1 MRPPSPELNTRIVG
15 AIATAA
21 TWYEKNARRAT
32 LEHRPADVP
41 GSLAR
46 SPVAGRR
53 SNALVQ
59 SCVGGLPQSAS
70 AAGCVAPLTA
80 QKVLTR
86 LAGRY
91 IEEDG
96 GRRGLSFDASCAR
109 CWSCSAFSRLRWQRL
124 RRRKSGSAC
133 CRSPNRS
140 APSSPTSRVTSRPKA
155 RGRGHEIRSG
165 ALAVPVLQSGP
176 HRHRV
181 QQHGLD
187 VAGDRAR
194 PRCGRARAWRG
205 RAHHAARHDDGP
217 HRAQGCGEVAQG
229 ARGQARRGQRHQQ
242 LGVAARGRRV
252 WRSTAWTAAR
262 CASPRCRSRR

>member
-1 MRPPSPELNTRIVG
+1 MRPPSPESNTRIVG

-21 TWYEKNARRAT
+21 TWYEKNDRRAT

-96 GRRGLSFDASCAR
+96 GRRGCLSTHRVLVVGLAR
-109 CWSCSAFSRLRWQRL
+109 R
-124 RRRKSGSAC
+124 
-133 CRSPNRS
+133 
-140 APSSPTSRVTSRPKA
+140 SRVSAGSDCAGENPARPAAVLGVA
-155 RGRGHEIRSG
+155 RRGHRRAAGVLQGRGARRRGHEVRERRPCG
-165 ALAVPVLQSGP
+165 AGAAVGP
-176 HRHRV
+176 HRHRI
-181 QQHGLD
+181 QQHGFD

-194 PRCGRARAWRG
+194 TRCDPARPRRGGARFAS
-205 RAHHAARHDDGP
+205 RHDDGP
-217 HRAQGCGEVAQG
+217 HRAQRRGEHAEG
-229 ARGQARRGQRHQQ
+229 PRGQARG
-242 LGVAARGRRV
+242 G
-252 WRSTAWTAAR
+252 
-262 CASPRCRSRR
+262 